1 MFVILSVLLIINSFH
16 IHLAICNCGEWDGNF
31 IIQTLF
37 SRETQDVI
45 AFAEMFTT
53 HAGFATNRLQI
64 CLKPTGTIHYI
75 FYPQFPL
82 DFIRR

>member
-16 IHLAICNCGEWDGNF
+16 IYLAVCYCREWDGNF
-31 IIQTLF
+31 IIQMLC

-53 HAGFATNRLQI
+53 HAGFATNRLHI
-64 CLKPTGTIHYI
+64 FPKPTGTIHYI
-75 FYPQFPL
+75 FYPQFSL
-82 DFIRR
+82 GFNRR